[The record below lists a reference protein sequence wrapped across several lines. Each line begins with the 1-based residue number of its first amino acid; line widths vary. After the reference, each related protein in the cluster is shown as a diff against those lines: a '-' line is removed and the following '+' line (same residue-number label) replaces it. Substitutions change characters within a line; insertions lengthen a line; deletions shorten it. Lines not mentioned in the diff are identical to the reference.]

1 LCKNR
6 TSFKSD
12 PLAKSAIL
20 IDARLNAH
28 QPTRLVYDFFDF
40 TGGLSQ
46 GVTREKLQFY
56 LSGTDLLSGNA
67 PVCSSR
73 KWTKHRFASAD
84 ADAIALEPG

>member
-1 LCKNR
+1 
-6 TSFKSD
+6 
-12 PLAKSAIL
+12 L

-56 LSGTDLLSGNA
+56 LSGTDLLSGNV